1 VALAGCRS
9 DCAGFDIVG
18 AFDLWSEVVD
28 TYSRD
33 IGHVREL
40 PLTGILMAGQAVAT
54 LHPDLMCGG
63 SPGQDLSAAGRR
75 TEGQRSELLIAYS
88 MIAAIACSE

>member
-1 VALAGCRS
+1 
-9 DCAGFDIVG
+9 
-18 AFDLWSEVVD
+18 
-28 TYSRD
+28 
-33 IGHVREL
+33 
-40 PLTGILMAGQAVAT
+40 MAGQAVAT